1 MKVPP
6 LKKWA
11 PRAQSQFLSKPAV
24 LAMLIL
30 MIAALMAVLP
40 ACGRRT
46 ETPAGSPVSQNPEPG
61 AGEPPADMPEEPQ
74 AELSPLTGLPMVSPG
89 SPVTVAIDNNPSA
102 RPQTGLNE
110 ADIVYEIPA
119 EGGITRFLAL
129 FHSRSPEVVGPV
141 RSSRPYLAL
150 LAREWGA
157 VFGHCGGD
165 PELDRYINEWKVV
178 DANEFRLGHLF
189 WRDKTRSMPH
199 NLYTSVENLR
209 KVPSEE
215 LPAPSHRYEF
225 KEWSKEPEAGI
236 SIRFGKS
243 YAVEYRLA
251 EGGYNRY
258 VLEGSRGEP
267 VLHVDR
273 DTGEPVLASN
283 IIVQYAQMRVID
295 SEGRLDIQMVG
306 SGKAAYLLGGT
317 YQEGTWEK
325 KGVSEPTMFYNAQ
338 GERISLAPGQTWI
351 HIVSPD
357 AGVSLLKPN

>member
-215 LPAPSHRYEF
+215 LPP
-225 KEWSKEPEAGI
+225 
-236 SIRFGKS
+236 
-243 YAVEYRLA
+243 RLR
-251 EGGYNRY
+251 GMS
-258 VLEGSRGEP
+258 SRSGQRSP
-267 VLHVDR
+267 R
-273 DTGEPVLASN
+273 QAS
-283 IIVQYAQMRVID
+283 QYASARATPWSTGLQK
-295 SEGRLDIQMVG
+295 VG
-306 SGKAAYLLGGT
+306 TTATSWKVPGENPYCTWTGT
-317 YQEGTWEK
+317 P
-325 KGVSEPTMFYNAQ
+325 VNRF
-338 GERISLAPGQTWI
+338 
-351 HIVSPD
+351 
-357 AGVSLLKPN
+357 